1 MLKKRK
7 ILFIFLVIMF
17 LIIPAKVF
25 AVEENFLDS
34 IYYKAGPEDSNTEMK
49 VKLSNIENEYYLF
62 LPASADI
69 TNLNIVNNSDIEISL
84 AKDGKYF
91 NMDNTSLL
99 NILDYYTEKPLD
111 GIYSFDFIVN
121 EKGIGIKYRLNIMKS
136 ENIDSMFI
144 VSEDLAKDREY
155 IEADP
160 THNAKASGDIAL
172 LKSDNTLIYDDELK
186 EIKGRGNSTWQKAK
200 KPYQIKFDKKQ
211 DLLENGE
218 KSKKWILLANY
229 VDTSLIH
236 NEISYNLSKEIGLD
250 SSPDCKAIDLYYD
263 GEYRGNYLLSEKVEI
278 GDGRLEIEDL
288 EKAFEEAN
296 LDIDMD
302 DLPLA
307 KASTENGALY
317 QYVDNLKN
325 PENISGGYLIELD
338 NAYYSGEKSWI
349 KTASNNYFVVK
360 SPEYASKDAMN
371 YIGEFIQEID
381 DCIRNN
387 GINPKTGKTLEEYID
402 IESFVKY
409 IIVQEFIKNWDAF
422 ASSTFFYKPENED
435 KLYAGPIW
443 DCDGSFGIRC
453 DLDGYTSPE
462 GFMARGWNEYLLE
475 IPVIKEELKNYFN
488 NSFEPII
495 NNILF
500 GNQEGKYLKSIDA
513 YVNNINA
520 SQKMNYKLWDIYSEA
535 LIIDFNS
542 FEESIEYLKNFAVD
556 RAKWLKDEIN
566 SDEYIKDDVEDTEEV
581 SNLIICEPVFFDAE
595 YYESLYADLK
605 DIFGNNYRALYEHY
619 MSCGRYEGRQASRV
633 FNPEFYL
640 NYYSDLK
647 QAFQGPDRY
656 IKALEHFVSSGVRE
670 GRRGSA
676 SFSPTYYRQS
686 YKDLENAFG
695 DNLIQYYIHYAMYG
709 FKENRVA
716 MSNIII
722 TNEYFFDANWYL
734 KKYEDLKKAFG
745 NNYEAAYSHYLNSGI
760 REGRSGSAVFDPVEY
775 LNNYEDLDRAFI
787 GENRYSEAIKHFWN
801 FGIKEGRIGSKDFNI
816 NIYREN
822 NNDLKNAF
830 NSDLLAYYV
839 HYINLGINENRICK

>member
-7 ILFIFLVIMF
+7 ILFIFIILIF
-17 LIIPAKVF
+17 FIIPLKVF
-25 AVEENFLDS
+25 ANTEEILDS
-34 IYYKAGPEDSNTEMK
+34 IYYKAGPETADTEMK
-49 VKLSNIENEYYLF
+49 VKLSKIEEEYYLF

-69 TNLNIVNNSDIEISL
+69 TKLNIVNDSNIEISIS
-84 AKDGKYF
+84 KDGKYF
-91 NMDNTSLL
+91 DIDDSSFF
-99 NILDYYTEKPLD
+99 NIQDFYKELPSNNV
-111 GIYSFDFIVN
+111 YSFDLIVN
-121 EKGIGIKYRLNIMKS
+121 EQGIGIRYKLNIMKS

-144 VSEDLAKDREY
+144 VSEDLSKDREY

-160 THNAKASGDIAL
+160 THNAKANGDIAL
-172 LKSDNTLIYDDELK
+172 LKSDNTLIYDGELK

-229 VDTSLIH
+229 VNASLIH
-236 NEISYNLSKEIGLD
+236 NEISYNLAKEIGLD
-250 SSPDCKAIDLYYD
+250 GSPDCKSIDLYYD

-296 LDIDMD
+296 SDVDMD
-302 DLPLA
+302 TLPLA
-307 KASTENGALY
+307 RANTENGALY
-317 QYVDNLKN
+317 QYVDNLNN

-338 NAYYSGEKSWI
+338 NAYYSGERSWV
-349 KTASNNYFVVK
+349 KTTSDNYFVVK

-387 GINPKTGKTLEEYID
+387 GVNPNTGKTLEEYID
-402 IESFVKY
+402 IESFTKY
-409 IIVQEFIKNWDAF
+409 ILVQEFIKNWDAF

-453 DLDGYTSPE
+453 DLEGYTSPQ
-462 GFMARGWNEYLLE
+462 GFMARGWNKYLLE
-475 IPVIKEELKNYFN
+475 NPVIKEEIKNYFN

-495 NNILF
+495 NNILL
-500 GNQEGKYLKSIDA
+500 GEQEGKYLKSIDA
-513 YVNNINA
+513 YVDNIDA
-520 SQKMNYKLWDIYSEA
+520 SQKMNYKFWDIYSEA

-542 FEESIEYLKNFAVD
+542 FDESIEYLKNFTKE
-556 RAKWLKDEIN
+556 RILWLKDEIN
-566 SDEYIKDDVEDTEEV
+566 FEDNTEEKIP
-581 SNLIICEPVFFDAE
+581 NLVICEPVFFDAE
-595 YYESLYADLK
+595 YYESLYSDLK
-605 DIFGNNYRALYEHY
+605 TIFGYNYQALYEHY

-633 FNPEFYL
+633 FKPEFYL

-647 QAFQGPDRY
+647 QAFQGTDKY

-670 GRRGSA
+670 GRIGSA

-686 YKDLENAFG
+686 YQDLDNAFG
-695 DNLIQYYIHYAMYG
+695 DDLRQYYIHYSMFG
-709 FKENRVA
+709 VKENRTA

-734 KKYEDLKKAFG
+734 EKYEDLNSAFG
-745 NNYEAAYSHYLNSGI
+745 NNYEEAYNHYINIGI
-760 REGRSGSAVFDPVEY
+760 KEGRCGSAVFDPVEY
-775 LNNYEDLDRAFI
+775 LKTYEDLNQAFKGEDR
-787 GENRYSEAIKHFWN
+787 YTEAIKHFWD
-801 FGIKEGRIGSKDFNI
+801 FGIREGRIGSKDFNI
-816 NIYREN
+816 NIYIEN

-830 NSDLLAYYV
+830 DSNLLAYYV